1 MTTLP
6 TSLPA
11 RWRRPSR
18 IALALSGWLALAAT
32 LALPDAGVVRVLV
45 VCVFLLLCPGAAATR
60 WARPTPWHGK
70 GWPLVVETAFLAV
83 LLSLCLAVLAVEPF
97 YLTGTFT
104 STRVIVTLAAMTS
117 LLALLPTPGSRRAGA
132 RPAAPDDP
140 SPAAGTGPDP
150 TTKPPHEP
158 DTKPDTKPDTTART
172 APGRPPARP
181 RSPGPPPDDRIA
193 VAVVG
198 AGPYGLATACHLQ
211 AARVRLRVFGQAME
225 SWQAHMPD
233 GMLLQTVPSASAIA
247 TPEHG
252 HTLADF
258 RAARGLPG
266 ADDHRPVPL
275 AEYIDYGRWFQERLV
290 SGLEPCRV
298 RRIRAAE
305 GGFRLLL
312 DSGEEPLAASVVL
325 ATGAVPYAY
334 VPGPL
339 RACVAAGLASHPSR
353 HRDLRRF
360 TGERVAV
367 LGAGQSA
374 LECATLLH
382 EARARPTVVARTSA
396 VLFDPPPPNGTGERS
411 RRPGPGSPLGRG
423 HALLGAVSRS
433 GAACR
438 RLPAPLRMELLRA
451 VPRPSG
457 AWWLKE
463 RAAGRFP
470 VLCGRTLIAAE
481 PGYGVVRL
489 RLLDEHGRP
498 EDLVVDHVLAATGY
512 RVDIRRLDVLDPGL
526 RQSLRVFAGA
536 PVLTAGFESSAPGL
550 YFTGLAAA
558 PSFGPLLR
566 FVTGTGFAARRV
578 TAAVT
583 AGKRR

>member
-6 TSLPA
+6 MSLPPRR
-11 RWRRPSR
+11 RWPLR

-32 LALPDAGVVRVLV
+32 LTLPDGGVPRTAV
-45 VCVFLLLCPGAAATR
+45 VCVFLLLCPGFAATR
-60 WARPTPWHGK
+60 WARPTPWHER
-70 GWPLVVETAFLAV
+70 GWPYVVETAFLAV

-97 YLTGTFT
+97 YLSETFT
-104 STRVIVTLAAMTS
+104 TTRAIITLAAMTS
-117 LLALLPTPGSRRAGA
+117 LLALLPTPGSRRPGA
-132 RPAAPDDP
+132 RPTAPDDAP
-140 SPAAGTGPDP
+140 PVPGTRPAPATDTPREPD
-150 TTKPPHEP
+150 TPHEP
-158 DTKPDTKPDTTART
+158 GTTPRT
-172 APGRPPARP
+172 APGTAPARP
-181 RSPGPPPDDRIA
+181 RNPRPPNDRVA

-198 AGPYGLATACHLQ
+198 AGPYGLATACHLR
-211 AARVRLRVFGQAME
+211 AARVRLRVFGQTME
-225 SWQAHMPD
+225 SWRAHMPD
-233 GMLLQTVPSASAIA
+233 GMLLQTAPAASAIA
-247 TPEHG
+247 TPRHG
-252 HTLADF
+252 YALADF
-258 RAARGLPG
+258 RAARGLAA
-266 ADDHRPVPL
+266 ADDDRLVPL
-275 AEYIDYGRWFQERLV
+275 AEYVDYGRWFQQHQVPE
-290 SGLEPCRV
+290 LEPCRV

-305 GGFRLLL
+305 GGFRVLL
-312 DSGEEPLAASVVL
+312 DSGEEPLAACVVL

-334 VPGPL
+334 LPRAL
-339 RACVAAGLASHPSR
+339 RACTARGLASHTGQ

-382 EARARPTVVARTSA
+382 EARARPTVVARTPA
-396 VLFDPPPPNGTGERS
+396 VVFDPPPPNGTGGRS
-411 RRPGPGSPLGRG
+411 RLPVPGSPLGPGRP
-423 HALLGAVSRS
+423 LLAAVSRG
-433 GAACR
+433 GAAYR
-438 RLPAPLRMELLRA
+438 RLPAPLRMELLRT

-470 VLCGRTLIAAE
+470 VLCGRTLVCAE

-489 RLLDEHGRP
+489 RLLDEHGYP
-498 EDLVVDHVLAATGY
+498 EDIVVDHVLAATGY
-512 RVDIRRLDVLDPGL
+512 RVDIRRLDLLDPGL

-536 PVLTAGFESSAPGL
+536 PVLNSGFESSTPGL

-566 FVTGTGFAARRV
+566 FVTGTGFAARRL

>member
-1 MTTLP
+1 
-6 TSLPA
+6 
-11 RWRRPSR
+11 
-18 IALALSGWLALAAT
+18 
-32 LALPDAGVVRVLV
+32 
-45 VCVFLLLCPGAAATR
+45 
-60 WARPTPWHGK
+60 
-70 GWPLVVETAFLAV
+70 LVVETAFLAV
-83 LLSLCLAVLAVEPF
+83 ALSLCLGVLAVEPF
-97 YLTGTFT
+97 YLSDSFT
-104 STRVIVTLAAMTS
+104 TTRVIVTLAVITS
-117 LLALLPTPGSRRAGA
+117 LLALLPAPGSRRPRPRPTAPYDAPPSPGT
-132 RPAAPDDP
+132 RPAPD
-140 SPAAGTGPDP
+140 T
-150 TTKPPHEP
+150 PHEP
-158 DTKPDTKPDTTART
+158 GATAPT
-172 APGRPPARP
+172 APGKPPARP
-181 RSPGPPPDDRIA
+181 RGPTPPSDRVGI
-193 VAVVG
+193 AVVG

-211 AARVRLRVFGQAME
+211 AARVRLRVFGQTME
-225 SWQAHMPD
+225 SWRAHMPD
-233 GMLLQTVPSASAIA
+233 GMLLRTVPAASAIA
-247 TPEHG
+247 APRHG
-252 HTLADF
+252 YALADF
-258 RAARGLPG
+258 RAARGLDG
-266 ADDHRPVPL
+266 AGDHRPVPL
-275 AEYIDYGRWFQERLV
+275 AEYIDYGRWFQEHLV
-290 SGLEPCRV
+290 SELEPRRV

-312 DSGEEPLAASVVL
+312 DTGEEPLAASVVL

-334 VPGPL
+334 VPRAL
-339 RACVAAGLASHPSR
+339 RACAEEGLASHTSR

-382 EARARPTVVARTSA
+382 EAQAHPTVVARTPS
-396 VLFDPPPPNGTGERS
+396 VVFDPPPPNGAGDRS
-411 RRPGPGSPLGRG
+411 RSPGPGSPLGSGRP
-423 HALLGAVSRS
+423 LLGAVCRS
-433 GAACR
+433 GAAYR

-470 VLCGRTLIAAE
+470 VLCGRTLVAAE

-512 RVDIRRLDVLDPGL
+512 RVDVRRLDLLDPGL

-536 PVLTAGFESSAPGL
+536 PVLTSGFESSTPGL

-566 FVTGTGFAARRV
+566 FVTGTGFAARRL

>member
-6 TSLPA
+6 LSLPP
-11 RWRRPSR
+11 RWRWPLR

-32 LALPDAGVVRVLV
+32 LALPGAGVWRTLV
-45 VCVFLLLCPGAAATR
+45 VCVFLLLCPGFAATR
-60 WARPTPWHGK
+60 WARPTPWHER
-70 GWPLVVETAFLAV
+70 GWPFVVETAFLAV

-97 YLTGTFT
+97 YLSETFT
-104 STRVIVTLAAMTS
+104 TTRVISTLAAMTS
-117 LLALLPTPGSRRAGA
+117 LLALLPTPGSRRPGA
-132 RPAAPDDP
+132 RPTAPDDAP
-140 SPAAGTGPDP
+140 SPPGTRPAPATDSQ
-150 TTKPPHEP
+150 HEP
-158 DTKPDTKPDTTART
+158 GTTART
-172 APGRPPARP
+172 APGTPPPRP
-181 RSPGPPPDDRIA
+181 RSPGPPGDRGT

-211 AARVRLRVFGQAME
+211 AAPVRLRVFGQTME
-225 SWQAHMPD
+225 SWRAHMPD
-233 GMLLQTVPSASAIA
+233 GMLLQTGPAASAIA
-247 TPEHG
+247 TPRHG
-252 HTLADF
+252 YALADF
-258 RAARGLPG
+258 RAARGLAG
-266 ADDHRPVPL
+266 ADDNRPVPL
-275 AEYIDYGRWFQERLV
+275 AEYVDYGRWFQEHLV
-290 SGLEPCRV
+290 PELEPCRV

-334 VPGPL
+334 VPRAL
-339 RACVAAGLASHPSR
+339 RACAEEGLASHTSQ

-374 LECATLLH
+374 LEFATLLY

-396 VLFDPPPPNGTGERS
+396 VVFDPPPPNGTGDRS
-411 RRPGPGSPLGRG
+411 RLRGPGSPLGRG
-423 HALLGAVSRS
+423 RPLLGAVSRG
-433 GAACR
+433 GAAYR
-438 RLPAPLRMELLRA
+438 RLPAPLRMELLRT

-470 VLCGRTLIAAE
+470 VLCGRTLVRAE

-489 RLLDEHGRP
+489 RLLDEYGRP
-498 EDLVVDHVLAATGY
+498 EDIVVDHVLAATGY
-512 RVDIRRLDVLDPGL
+512 RVDIRRLDLLDPGL

-536 PVLTAGFESSAPGL
+536 PVLTSGFESSTPGL

-566 FVTGTGFAARRV
+566 FVAGTGFAARRL

>member
-6 TSLPA
+6 MSLPG
-11 RWRRPSR
+11 RWGWPSR

-32 LALPDAGVVRVLV
+32 LALPDAGVVRMLV

-60 WARPTPWHGK
+60 WAKPTPWHGK

-104 STRVIVTLAAMTS
+104 STRVIITLAALTS
-117 LLALLPTPGSRRAGA
+117 LLALLPPPGGRRPGA
-132 RPAAPDDP
+132 RPTDPDDAP
-140 SPAAGTGPDP
+140 PVPGTRPAPTRDIRHEPGTRAGTAPR
-150 TTKPPHEP
+150 TPH
-158 DTKPDTKPDTTART
+158 
-172 APGRPPARP
+172 ARP
-181 RSPGPPPDDRIA
+181 RSPGPPSDRVTI
-193 VAVVG
+193 AVVG
-198 AGPYGLATACHLQ
+198 AGPYGLASACHLQ
-211 AARVRLRVFGQAME
+211 AARVPLRVFGQTME
-225 SWQAHMPD
+225 SWRAHMPE
-233 GMLLQTVPSASAIA
+233 GMFLQTVPAASAIA
-247 TPEHG
+247 TPRHG
-252 HTLADF
+252 HALADF
-258 RAARGLPG
+258 RAARGLAG

-275 AEYIDYGRWFQERLV
+275 AEYIDYGRWFQEHLV
-290 SGLEPCRV
+290 PELEPCRV
-298 RRIRAAE
+298 RRISSAE

-312 DSGEEPLAASVVL
+312 DTGEELLAASVVL

-334 VPGPL
+334 VPRAL
-339 RACVAAGLASHPSR
+339 RACVEEGLASHTSR

-360 TGERVAV
+360 AGERVAV

-382 EARARPTVVARTSA
+382 ETRARPTVVARTSA
-396 VLFDPPPPNGTGERS
+396 VLFDPPPPNGSGERS

-423 HALLGAVSRS
+423 RPLLGAVSRS
-433 GAACR
+433 GAACH

-470 VLCGRTLIAAE
+470 VLCGRTLVAAE

-489 RLLDEHGRP
+489 RLLDEHGWP
-498 EDLVVDHVLAATGY
+498 EDIVVDHVLAATGY

-536 PVLTAGFESSAPGL
+536 PVLTPGFESSAPGL

-566 FVTGTGFAARRV
+566 FVTGTGFAARRL

>member
-1 MTTLP
+1 MTTVSTTLP
-6 TSLPA
+6 PRR
-11 RWRRPSR
+11 RWPLR

-32 LALPDAGVVRVLV
+32 LTLPDGGVPRLLIIG
-45 VCVFLLLCPGAAATR
+45 VFLLLCPGVAATR
-60 WARPTPWHGK
+60 WARPTPWRER
-70 GWPLVVETAFLAV
+70 GWPLAVETALLAV
-83 LLSLCLAVLAVEPF
+83 ALSLCLGVLVVESF
-97 YLTGTFT
+97 YLSESFT
-104 STRVIVTLAAMTS
+104 TTRVIVTLAAMTS
-117 LLALLPTPGSRRAGA
+117 LLALLPTPGSRRPRP
-132 RPAAPDDP
+132 RPAAPDDAP
-140 SPAAGTGPDP
+140 PAPGTRPAPATD
-150 TTKPPHEP
+150 TPHAP
-158 DTKPDTKPDTTART
+158 GTTAPT
-172 APGRPPARP
+172 APGRPPVWP
-181 RSPGPPPDDRIA
+181 RGSGPPSDRGI

-198 AGPYGLATACHLQ
+198 AGPYGLAAACHLQ
-211 AARVRLRVFGQAME
+211 AARVRLRVFGETME
-225 SWQAHMPD
+225 SWRAHMPD
-233 GMLLQTVPSASAIA
+233 GMLLRTVPAASAIA
-247 TPEHG
+247 TPRRG
-252 HTLADF
+252 YALTDF
-258 RAARGLPG
+258 RAARGLDG

-275 AEYIDYGRWFQERLV
+275 AEYIDYGRWFQEHLV
-290 SGLEPCRV
+290 PDLEPRRV

-334 VPGPL
+334 VPWAL
-339 RACVAAGLASHPSR
+339 RACVEEGLASHTSR

-382 EARARPTVVARTSA
+382 EARARPTVVARTPA
-396 VLFDPPPPNGTGERS
+396 VVFDPPPRNGDQS
-411 RRPGPGSPLGRG
+411 RLPGPGSPLGSGRP
-423 HALLGAVSRS
+423 LLSAVSRS
-433 GAACR
+433 GAAYR

-470 VLCGRTLIAAE
+470 VLCGRTLVAAE

-498 EDLVVDHVLAATGY
+498 EDIVVDHVLAATGY
-512 RVDIRRLDVLDPGL
+512 RVDLRRLDLLDPDL

-536 PVLTAGFESSAPGL
+536 PVLTSGFESSMPGL

-566 FVTGTGFAARRV
+566 FVTGTGFAARRL

>member
-6 TSLPA
+6 LSLPP
-11 RWRRPSR
+11 RWSWPLR

-32 LALPDAGVVRVLV
+32 LTLTDAGVWRTLV
-45 VCVFLLLCPGAAATR
+45 VCVFLLLCPGFAATR
-60 WARPTPWHGK
+60 WARPTPWHERD
-70 GWPLVVETAFLAV
+70 WPLVVETAFLAV
-83 LLSLCLAVLAVEPF
+83 LLSLCLVVLAVEPF
-97 YLTGTFT
+97 YLSGTFT
-104 STRVIVTLAAMTS
+104 TTRVIITLAAMTS
-117 LLALLPTPGSRRAGA
+117 LLALLPTPGSRRTGT
-132 RPAAPDDP
+132 RPTAPDDAP
-140 SPAAGTGPDP
+140 SPPGTRPAPAADS
-150 TTKPPHEP
+150 PHEP
-158 DTKPDTKPDTTART
+158 GTTART
-172 APGRPPARP
+172 APGAPPARRP
-181 RSPGPPPDDRIA
+181 RSPGPANDRGA

-198 AGPYGLATACHLQ
+198 AGPYGLATACHLR
-211 AARVRLRVFGQAME
+211 AAPVRLRVFGQTME
-225 SWQAHMPD
+225 SWRAHMPD
-233 GMLLQTVPSASAIA
+233 GMLLQTVPAASAIA
-247 TPEHG
+247 TPRDG
-252 HTLADF
+252 YALTDF
-258 RAARGLPG
+258 RAARGLAG
-266 ADDHRPVPL
+266 ADDNRPVPL
-275 AEYIDYGRWFQERLV
+275 AEYVDYGRWFQEHLV
-290 SGLEPCRV
+290 PELEPCRV

-325 ATGAVPYAY
+325 ATGAVPHAY
-334 VPGPL
+334 VPRAL
-339 RACVAAGLASHPSR
+339 RACAEAGLASHTGE

-396 VLFDPPPPNGTGERS
+396 VVFDPPPPNGTGDRS
-411 RRPGPGSPLGRG
+411 RLPGPGSPLGRG
-423 HALLGAVSRS
+423 HPLLGAVSRGGS
-433 GAACR
+433 AYR

-463 RAAGRFP
+463 RAVGRFP
-470 VLCGRTLIAAE
+470 VLCGRTLVCAE

-498 EDLVVDHVLAATGY
+498 EDIVVDHVLAATGY
-512 RVDIRRLDVLDPGL
+512 RVDIRRLNLLDPGL
-526 RQSLRVFAGA
+526 RKSLRVFAGA
-536 PVLTAGFESSAPGL
+536 PVLTSGFESSTPGL

-566 FVTGTGFAARRV
+566 FVTGTGFAARRL

-583 AGKRR
+583 AGNRR

>member
-1 MTTLP
+1 M
-6 TSLPA
+6 
-11 RWRRPSR
+11 
-18 IALALSGWLALAAT
+18 
-32 LALPDAGVVRVLV
+32 
-45 VCVFLLLCPGAAATR
+45 
-60 WARPTPWHGK
+60 
-70 GWPLVVETAFLAV
+70 
-83 LLSLCLAVLAVEPF
+83 
-97 YLTGTFT
+97 
-104 STRVIVTLAAMTS
+104 
-117 LLALLPTPGSRRAGA
+117 
-132 RPAAPDDP
+132 
-140 SPAAGTGPDP
+140 
-150 TTKPPHEP
+150 
-158 DTKPDTKPDTTART
+158 
-172 APGRPPARP
+172 
-181 RSPGPPPDDRIA
+181 A

-211 AARVRLRVFGQAME
+211 AARVRLRVFGRTME
-225 SWQAHMPD
+225 SWRAHMPD
-233 GMLLQTVPSASAIA
+233 GMLLQTVPAASAIA
-247 TPEHG
+247 APRHG
-252 HTLADF
+252 YALADF
-258 RAARGLPG
+258 RTARGLAEAG
-266 ADDHRPVPL
+266 DDRPVPL
-275 AEYIDYGRWFQERLV
+275 AEYVDYGRWFQEHLV
-290 SGLEPCRV
+290 PELEQGPV
-298 RRIRAAE
+298 RRIRATA

-312 DSGEEPLAASVVL
+312 DSGEEPFAASVVL

-334 VPGPL
+334 VPRVL
-339 RACVAAGLASHPSR
+339 RTCAAQGLASHTSR

-396 VLFDPPPPNGTGERS
+396 VLFDPPPPSGTADRS
-411 RRPGPGSPLGRG
+411 RLQGPGSPLGRG
-423 HALLGAVSRS
+423 RPLLGAVSR
-433 GAACR
+433 GGTAYR

-470 VLCGRTLIAAE
+470 VLCGRTLITAE

-489 RLLDEHGRP
+489 RLLDEHGWP

-526 RQSLRVFAGA
+526 RRSLRVFAGA
-536 PVLTAGFESSAPGL
+536 PVLTNGFESSTPGL

-583 AGKRR
+583 AAKGR